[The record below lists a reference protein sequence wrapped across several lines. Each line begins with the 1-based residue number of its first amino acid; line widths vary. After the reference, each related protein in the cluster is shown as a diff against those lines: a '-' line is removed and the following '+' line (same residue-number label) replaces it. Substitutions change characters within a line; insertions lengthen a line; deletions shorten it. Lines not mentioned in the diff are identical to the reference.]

1 MNCPFTETCLK
12 GAKNEKNESV
22 LLSDIMAE
30 ITYANGDFIGD
41 NSEPLLCG
49 LEYGAVFNTELSML
63 MFSGDPLLRR
73 VIEIFDRVV
82 ETGL

>member
-1 MNCPFTETCLK
+1 MK

-49 LEYGAVFNTELSML
+49 LEYGAALTL
-63 MFSGDPLLRR
+63 GYQC
-73 VIEIFDRVV
+73 
-82 ETGL
+82 